1 MVKHWPFRDKSA
13 RAAIHGHAFEIT
25 VGIFSRSWDLIEVEN
40 QVVRDE
46 QIQPAVAVVVHPRAT
61 TAPALPGMRQ
71 AGRLRYIRERA
82 VAVVA
87 VQDVLRPAGDKKILE
102 TVVVVVADG
111 HAACPALA
119 HQARFRGH
127 IRESSV
133 AVVFVKP
140 VGCPFH
146 RSFAARPRQ

>member
-1 MVKHWPFRDKSA
+1 DKSP

-25 VGIFSRSWDLIEVEN
+25 VGIFSRSWDLAEVEN
-40 QVVRDE
+40 QVVGDE
-46 QIQPAVAVVVHPRAT
+46 QIQAAVAVVVHPSAT
-61 TAPALPGMRQ
+61 TAPTLAGMQQ

-119 HQARFRGH
+119 HQARFRGY
-127 IRESSV
+127 IRESPV

-140 VGCPFH
+140 VG
-146 RSFAARPRQ
+146 RSLDRPFAACL